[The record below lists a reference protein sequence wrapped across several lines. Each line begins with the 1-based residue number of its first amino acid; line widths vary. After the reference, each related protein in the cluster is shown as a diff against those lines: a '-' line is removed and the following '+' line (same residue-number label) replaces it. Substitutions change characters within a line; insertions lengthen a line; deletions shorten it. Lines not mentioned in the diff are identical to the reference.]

1 MHHALKSVKL
11 VNVTKM
17 FGKIKAV
24 KNLNFEVNEGEYV
37 VILGPTGAGKTTT
50 LKLIAG
56 LLRPDRGEILF
67 DNVPASALPPEERK
81 VGFVFQGYS
90 LFPFM
95 TVWENVAYGPS
106 MRGLSERDIEE
117 VCVKVLKAVH
127 LLERA
132 DSYPKELSGGMKQ
145 RIALARA
152 LAAQP
157 ELLLLDEPLSAL
169 DAILRVELRYELRRM
184 VKDLGLTAIH
194 VTHDQEEAMSIADK
208 VVVLR
213 KGEVEQIGSPTQIYF
228 KPASLFTAKFIGGE
242 CNFLEGKV
250 KGLKKNY
257 LEVEVKE
264 GFHLQVSTS
273 ANGFEKGE
281 KVILAIKPEH
291 FVLDFAIDR
300 REGVNFFEGEVM
312 EVDFLGEKIRCEVKL
327 LNKIKVICKTSN
339 NFYDK
344 VKIKQKVNVLL
355 NPANILLFK
364 HDPEAL
370 KEMI

>member
-56 LLRPDRGEILF
+56 LLQPDRGEILF

-228 KPASLFTAKFIGGE
+228 KPETIFTANFVGE
-242 CNFLEGKV
+242 ANFYEGVVYRRQGNVSIVDVEGSFFQVNKETHYSRVVLSIRPEEVKVSKKKIPYVNCFKGKIKDFSFV
-250 KGLKKNY
+250 KGVHRIEIEFLRDR
-257 LEVEVKE
+257 EAVVKV
-264 GFHLQVSTS
+264 F
-273 ANGFEKGE
+273 NPFKE
-281 KVILAIKPEH
+281 KVFDRNESVWLFFNPE
-291 FVLDFAIDR
+291 
-300 REGVNFFEGEVM
+300 
-312 EVDFLGEKIRCEVKL
+312 
-327 LNKIKVICKTSN
+327 KIKV
-339 NFYDK
+339 Y
-344 VKIKQKVNVLL
+344 
-355 NPANILLFK
+355 PYP
-364 HDPEAL
+364 PEGLRLAL
-370 KEMI
+370 SIE